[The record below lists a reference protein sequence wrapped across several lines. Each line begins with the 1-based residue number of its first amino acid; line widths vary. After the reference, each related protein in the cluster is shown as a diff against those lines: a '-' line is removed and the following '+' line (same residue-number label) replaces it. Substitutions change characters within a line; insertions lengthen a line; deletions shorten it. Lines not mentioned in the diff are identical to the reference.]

1 MLTIEKKVD
10 EQGTVILHLKGELTI
25 ETVIDLREALLEA
38 FAEPQAKVQLDGH
51 DLASIDFFGLQLLC
65 SAHRTA
71 IAQKKMLTWRKG
83 RLSHLSDSVQLTG
96 FSRHC
101 GCTLC
106 PPNVDCMW
114 V

>member
-1 MLTIEKKVD
+1 MLSIAKKVD
-10 EQGTVILHLKGELTI
+10 GQKTIILHLEGDLNI
-25 ETVIDLREALLEA
+25 ETVTDLREALLEA
-38 FAEPQAKVQLDGH
+38 FAEPQAEVQLDGH

-71 IAQKKMLTWRKG
+71 ITQKKLLTWSNG
-83 RLSHLSDSVQLTG
+83 RLSHLSDTMQLTG